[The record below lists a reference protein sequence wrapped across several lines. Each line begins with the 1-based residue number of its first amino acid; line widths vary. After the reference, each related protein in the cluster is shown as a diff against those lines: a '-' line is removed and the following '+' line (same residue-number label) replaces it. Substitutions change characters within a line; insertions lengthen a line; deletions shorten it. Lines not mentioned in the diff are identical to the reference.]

1 MPYGWVRSWFPCSIF
16 QRKTKM
22 SKLIAPLSGANFKK
36 QDPFAAGGVTG
47 KSVDLMKSSY
57 NLKSLIANGTI
68 HGGTYEHEVGKAIE
82 KQTGQSAQGCFVPS
96 EVLARGMVQQRSDL
110 AAGTN
115 NLGGFTIQTSVIANA
130 LIPFSSLVAS
140 KITVLDGLTSNVS
153 FPRWQT
159 GFSPSGAAENYSV
172 TDLNSET
179 FSVLQIGPPSRM
191 NVQLKI
197 SQSLLKQTGFDA
209 EAAVQKEILRAIGA
223 TVDLYCINQIL
234 ATAENTGSNRDL
246 SKLAPGYS
254 FGGAATFSKIVNAKE
269 AILANDVVN
278 DGSMSWILSPSTY
291 GRWSQ
296 IQKTSTYPLYLIEN
310 DRAVDLP
317 VRVSN
322 NLTSAV
328 VPHTALL
335 GRWSDAILG
344 IFGIDIVSDPFSGAS
359 VNQVFLSI
367 NILYSFGLLRAPAV
381 IKSEDAA
388 NS

>member
-1 MPYGWVRSWFPCSIF
+1 
-16 QRKTKM
+16 
-22 SKLIAPLSGANFKK
+22 
-36 QDPFAAGGVTG
+36 
-47 KSVDLMKSSY
+47 
-57 NLKSLIANGTI
+57 
-68 HGGTYEHEVGKAIE
+68 
-82 KQTGQSAQGCFVPS
+82 
-96 EVLARGMVQQRSDL
+96 MVQQRSDL

-115 NLGGFTIQTSVIANA
+115 NLGGFTIQTSVQPAIANA